1 MSSRAVYAAWVLWLC
16 AEGRRWTRSTASFIR
31 FKSPLTPRLSGDKV
45 NDNRNDRPNDSRID
59 RLSESV
65 KKTYQIIRDN
75 PGIQRKRISEL
86 ADKSI
91 PTIDRHLAIL
101 VKEYVIEHRDS
112 DKTGGYYA
120 K

>member
-1 MSSRAVYAAWVLWLC
+1 MAHFVCL
-16 AEGRRWTRSTASFIR
+16 TIR

-45 NDNRNDRPNDSRID
+45 NDNRNDRPNNSRID
-59 RLSESV
+59 RLSDSV